1 MLHRIV
7 AVVAAFGIVVV
18 AFGVGWRYVCPRLV
32 ERTQG
37 DDLAFLA
44 IRDGV
49 AAAFVAV
56 GVGFGLTA
64 LGTLG
69 VLGTLAE
76 PETSVG
82 PLVAL
87 GARLPARRL
96 GGLLLVGGFGLLVGS
111 LLVPVGV
118 ELRNRL
124 RG

>member
-1 MLHRIV
+1 MLRRIV
-7 AVVAAFGIVVV
+7 AVVAAFGVVVV
-18 AFGVGWRYVCPRLV
+18 AAGVGWRYVCPRLV

-37 DDLAFLA
+37 DDLAFVA
-44 IRDGV
+44 VRDGV
-49 AAAFVAV
+49 AAAFVAI
-56 GVGFGLTA
+56 GAGFGLTA

-69 VLGTLAE
+69 MLGDLAE
-76 PETSVG
+76 PETTVG

-87 GARLPARRL
+87 GSALPARRL
-96 GGLLLVGGFGLLVGS
+96 GSLLLIGGFGLLVGS